1 MSVNSQ
7 RRSKTRNQISEYPE
21 NRITDYPRTTLI
33 KGYILWV
40 TAACAKAE
48 NKDLIGIY
56 GHFADFLRLCAR
68 MTANQ
73 RVVKQQKGS
82 YELRVT
88 RVTP

>member
-1 MSVNSQ
+1 
-7 RRSKTRNQISEYPE
+7 
-21 NRITDYPRTTLI
+21 
-33 KGYILWV
+33 V